1 MKLTDNEAKFEELL
15 TEYREMVKAKAHLY
29 YMFGGDI
36 EDIIQEGMIGLY
48 KAIQSYDETKGAT
61 FATYADRL
69 VDRQI
74 QTALKNASRKKNVP
88 LNSSVSFSVPMGDT
102 PNSKTLG
109 ETVAAGSDSDPEMR
123 LVIEELP
130 RIIMAEDSKILSKM
144 ERQVFSYMLEGKDYK
159 SIAEIMGKSPKS
171 IDNCIQRIRSKIKH
185 FLEE

>member
-1 MKLTDNEAKFEELL
+1 MKLTDNEAKLEELL
-15 TEYREMVKAKAHLY
+15 TEYRDMVKAKAHLY

-48 KAIQSYDETKGAT
+48 KAIQSYDETKGAI

-74 QTALKNASRKKNVP
+74 QTALKYASRQKNMP
-88 LNSSVSFSVPMGDT
+88 LNSSVSFSVPMGDKK
-102 PNSKTLG
+102 NSRTLG
-109 ETVAAGSDSDPEMR
+109 DTVAAGSDTDPETR
-123 LVIEELP
+123 LVIEELQQLLL
-130 RIIMAEDSKILSKM
+130 AEDSKILSKM
-144 ERQVFSYMLEGKDYK
+144 ERQVFSYMLDGKDYK
-159 SIAEIMGKSPKS
+159 TIADIMGKSPKS

>member
-1 MKLTDNEAKFEELL
+1 
-15 TEYREMVKAKAHLY
+15 
-29 YMFGGDI
+29 
-36 EDIIQEGMIGLY
+36 
-48 KAIQSYDETKGAT
+48 
-61 FATYADRL
+61 
-69 VDRQI
+69 
-74 QTALKNASRKKNVP
+74 
-88 LNSSVSFSVPMGDT
+88 MGDT